1 MNKRWRDAWYLVQSD
16 LVRFKLGAGFTIIFT
31 AYVAACSLMSL
42 RFLSGET
49 DGDTYM
55 KIMLDFLMLALVPN
69 FGFLFSRRSFRYIAD
84 DSYRKHLIKLRTL
97 PIHTRTIVLSRYMSL
112 SLNTL
117 VNGLIFFT
125 IQYLFI
131 INVIEPIAV
140 SQFVVY
146 ALTFIAYSVLM
157 HTLFIQFEWRYSGK
171 KYAFIVFMIMLAT
184 LIVAVTIG
192 LTGNSLFLAVM
203 ELASHWPI
211 PTAIIAVIV
220 IAQTLR
226 TGMQLSLRTLRKADL
241 M

>member
-16 LVRFKLGAGFTIIFT
+16 LVRFKLGAGFTLIFT
-31 AYVAACSLMSL
+31 VYVAACSLMSL
-42 RFLSGET
+42 RFISGET

-84 DSYRKHLIKLRTL
+84 DSYRKHLIKMRTL
-97 PIHTRTIVLSRYMSL
+97 PIDARTIVLSRYMSL

-131 INVIEPIAV
+131 INVVEPLAI
-140 SQFVVY
+140 SQFVIYV
-146 ALTFIAYSVLM
+146 LTFIAYSIFM
-157 HTLFIQFEWRYSGK
+157 HTIFIQFEWRYSGK
-171 KYAFIVFMIMLAT
+171 KYAFIVFMIMLAS
-184 LIVAVTIG
+184 LIMAIIIG
-192 LTGNSLFLAVM
+192 LTGNSIYLTVM
-203 ELASHWPI
+203 DLASHWPI